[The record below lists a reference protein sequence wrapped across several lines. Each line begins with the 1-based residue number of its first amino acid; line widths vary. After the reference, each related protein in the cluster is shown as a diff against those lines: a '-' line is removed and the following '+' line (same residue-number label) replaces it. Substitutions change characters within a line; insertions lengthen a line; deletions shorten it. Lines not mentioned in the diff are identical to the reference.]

1 MGILCLVLRVAYYGL
16 IVWIILGYVV
26 NFGRLPYDHPVA
38 KIYQSLASAINP
50 LLAPIRRVI
59 PPVRMGNAGLDLSP
73 LVLFFAIWIV
83 SGFIC

>member
-1 MGILCLVLRVAYYGL
+1 MEILCLVLRVAYYGL

-38 KIYQSLASAINP
+38 KIYQGLASAINP
-50 LLAPIRRVI
+50 VLAPIRRLI

-73 LVLFFAIWIV
+73 LVLFFAIWIA